1 MEDIQGL
8 LKQLG
13 AEELRAKRE
22 VKHTEINLVFHSTFS
37 LGICWSVNLIESR
50 SSKVNSL
57 ITKIEALGP
66 PRGMGWVRP
75 SKDFKLPVEIM
86 NGLHIR
92 SEGEVEIAQL
102 LQWLKPY
109 FKQAQTKMKQGDL
122 PVSKHVTEERKF
134 NFLWK
139 KITEFRA
146 SN

>member
-22 VKHTEINLVFHSTFS
+22 VKHTKINLVFHSTFS

-66 PRGMGWVRP
+66 PRGMG
-75 SKDFKLPVEIM
+75 
-86 NGLHIR
+86 
-92 SEGEVEIAQL
+92 
-102 LQWLKPY
+102 
-109 FKQAQTKMKQGDL
+109 
-122 PVSKHVTEERKF
+122 
-134 NFLWK
+134 
-139 KITEFRA
+139 
-146 SN
+146 